1 MRKLHFIIAALLLV
15 SAAGFVWTEVRQR
28 STADQTLPVIE
39 CPDTPLVIQVGESSQ
54 EVLLEGVTAWDEKD
68 GDLTAQVMVEGIEKS
83 VQDNETTVIY
93 AVVDSDS
100 HVTKL
105 TRTVRYT
112 DYTPPRF
119 GLSMELRYELGEPVV
134 IRNRVT
140 AWDVIDGDLS
150 SQVKVTSTGLDAL
163 AEGHYPVTFEVTNS
177 MGDTSIWTAEIR
189 IQNRAAGEP
198 YLLLK
203 QYLVYLKAGD
213 SFQPMDYFG
222 EVIGGDAANVTVES
236 NVDTGT
242 PGSYQVTYSC
252 VGTTGVTG
260 TTQLFVVVE

>member
-28 STADQTLPVIE
+28 SAADQTLPVIE
-39 CPDTPLVIQVGESSQ
+39 CPDTPLVIQVGESSE

-83 VQDNETTVIY
+83 IQDNETTVTY

-100 HVTKL
+100 HVAKL

-134 IRNRVT
+134 IRDRLT

-150 SQVKVTSTGLDAL
+150 AQVKATSTGLDAL
-163 AEGHYPVTFEVTNS
+163 AEGRYPVTFEVTNS
-177 MGDTSIWTAEIR
+177 MGDTSTWTAEIR

-213 SFQPMDYFG
+213 SFQPMDYFD

-242 PGSYQVTYSC
+242 PGRYQVTYSC

-260 TTQLFVVVE
+260 TTELFVVVE